1 MSNSLRPLVPSFLR
15 AALSGSK
22 PVEMT
27 YGDVSDTNISSTSS
41 FIYDV
46 SNAPL
51 KSTQQ
56 LNVDWSDFVNH
67 TFFMSAEAK
76 TNIAFDKIIN
86 GYPFDGTRL
95 EVEKFFEDLSG
106 FEKWVF
112 DQFPTHRG
120 QLHFS
125 GSAVGETAST
135 AGTYVKV
142 SDYAGGLFPEISK
155 KNDGES
161 LLNPGVNDSL
171 SIEMQLYLPTIWIS
185 GTQTV
190 CQKMSGSTQGFSLYL
205 TSDSSNTSATA
216 VFAVVS
222 GSTYLSA
229 SMTLTKGQFNHIC
242 VTLNKDVGV
251 HYLQAY
257 NQENLVAE
265 SLVKNNI
272 SLLDINQSDFIIGS
286 GSAVTLGS
294 TVVTPTQTLS
304 GVIDEF
310 RVFHSVRTKSQQSLY
325 AAKPIFASNDLK
337 LYFKFNEPSGTLG
350 DSASS
355 SINSIVLD
363 SSGNALHAYVSNIS
377 AGSRQNA
384 ENDTF
389 SKVIFEKNES
399 CPVLFSGY
407 DDIIT
412 LNTTL
417 LTSASAYDQD
427 NPNLITKLVP
437 SHYLLEG
444 AASEGFEEIEGNAA
458 TPYTGDWLPGDGRLG
473 NVQIMLSLLYTW
485 ARFFDDIKLYVDTF
499 STVRYVDYETNDT
512 VSSNFLYDLVKHYG
526 FHLPPLFN
534 NSTIDQYVRAEN
546 IDQGV
551 NTNEYSLKYVQ
562 SQLLRRV
569 LTNIS
574 DIIKSKGTQ
583 HSIKS
588 FLRAVGIDPDNS
600 LKIREYGG
608 PTKRSLTY
616 SRETKK
622 DVMTMVEFT
631 SSSLVITPFLSS
643 SRTEPGYPGA
653 IGSFVKASSFPPIG
667 ISNNRNDGLL
677 TSGSWSF
684 ESLIKYTPINVR
696 NMTSSTQSLARLC
709 VTGTVSSSVGLVAN
723 FLLMSSSIDPKL
735 RLYVRSGDSSSSP
748 TLSLDLPISGNMFD
762 GNHWNV
768 CFGCTRNDE
777 ISSIV
782 SSSYFIKAGVMNAG
796 EIEWFAT
803 TSSFFLEKT
812 SEVNVFRQL
821 TTSSNT
827 SGAFLAIGPNQT
839 LLSGTSSANGYLF
852 LNDTSI
858 ANEARSLDFSGM
870 MSNVRFW
877 SKSLTDNEWL
887 EHVKNYK
894 STGVED
900 PFTNFNYNRSAP
912 GSFQRLRLNGLMK
925 QTTRRANSTSSLGTL
940 GSITFIDFSQNGL
953 HLTGSGF
960 PLESDCVKPDIIYY
974 SHISPY
980 YDEAATSD
988 KIRVRSFQDQTLV
1001 DITPWASVAPVS
1013 ELIKSEQPLDDPRF
1027 SIDFSLVDALN
1038 RDIVNIFATLDS
1050 LDNALGDP
1058 TLENSPDY
1066 PSFETISN
1074 VYFNRLVTKLNFRAF
1089 FDFFKWFDDSIGTFI
1104 EQLIPRKTKF
1114 KGTNFVIESHMLE
1127 RHKVQY
1133 YSSEMYLSESER
1145 VRYAD
1150 SFLLQQVEGTLKKY

>member
-1 MSNSLRPLVPSFLR
+1 MSNLLRPLVPSFLR
-15 AALSGSK
+15 ATLSGSR

-27 YGDVSDTNISSTSS
+27 YSDVSDSNISSTSS
-41 FIYDV
+41 FIYDA

-56 LNVDWSDFVNH
+56 LNVDWSSFENH

-112 DQFPTHRG
+112 DQFPKHRG

-125 GSAVGETAST
+125 GSAVGETALT
-135 AGTYVKV
+135 AGTYIKV

-161 LLNPGVNDSL
+161 VLNPGINDSL
-171 SIEMQLYLPTIWIS
+171 SVEMQLYLPSIWIS
-185 GTQTV
+185 GTQTI
-190 CQKMSGSTQGFSLYL
+190 CQKLSDSTQGFSLYL
-205 TSDSSNTSATA
+205 TPDSSNDNATI
-216 VFAVVS
+216 VFAIVS
-222 GSTYLSA
+222 GSNHLSA
-229 SMTLTKGQFNHIC
+229 SATLSKGQFNHLC
-242 VTLNKDVGV
+242 VTLNKDEGV
-251 HYLQAY
+251 HFAQIY
-257 NQENLVAE
+257 NQESLVAE
-265 SLVKNNI
+265 SITKTNI

-286 GSAVTLGS
+286 GSAITIGS
-294 TVVTPTQTLS
+294 SIVTPTQTLS

-310 RVFHSVRTKSQQSLY
+310 RVFHSVRTKAQQSLY
-325 AAKPIFASNDLK
+325 AAKPVFAANDLK

-350 DSASS
+350 DSDSS
-355 SINSIVLD
+355 PINSIVLD
-363 SSGNALHAYVSNIS
+363 SSGNALHAYVSNII
-377 AGSRQNA
+377 ANTRQNV
-384 ENDTF
+384 EDDVT
-389 SKVIFEKNES
+389 SKVIFEKDES
-399 CPVLFSGY
+399 CPILFSGY
-407 DDIIT
+407 SDIAT

-417 LTSASAYDQD
+417 LTSASSYDQD
-427 NPNLITKLVP
+427 NPNLITKLIP

-458 TPYTGDWLPGDGRLG
+458 TPYLGDWVPGNGQLG

-499 STVRYVDYETNDT
+499 SSVRYVDYETNDT
-512 VSSNFLYDLVKHYG
+512 VSNNFLYDLVKHYG

-622 DVMTMVEFT
+622 DVMTMVEFS
-631 SSSLVITPFLSS
+631 SSSLIVTPFLSS
-643 SRTEPGYPGA
+643 SRTQPGYPSIVGT
-653 IGSFVKASSFPPIG
+653 FVNPSSYPPIG
-667 ISNNRNDGLL
+667 ISNNRSDGLL
-677 TSGSWSF
+677 TSGSWTV
-684 ESLIKYTPINVR
+684 ESLIKYTPINAR
-696 NMTSSTQSLARLC
+696 NMSSATQSLARLC
-709 VTGTVSSSVGLVAN
+709 VTGTISSSIGVIAN
-723 FLLMSSSIDPKL
+723 LLLMSSSIDPKL
-735 RLYVRSGDSSSSP
+735 RLYARSGDSATSP
-748 TLSLDLPISGNMFD
+748 LLTLDLPISGNMFD
-762 GNHWNV
+762 GNHWSIS
-768 CFGCTRNDE
+768 FGCTRSDE
-777 ISSIV
+777 IASIV
-782 SSSYFIKAGVMNAG
+782 SSSYFIRAGVMNAG
-796 EIEWFAT
+796 DIEWYGT
-803 TSSFFLEKT
+803 TSSFFLENTTEK
-812 SEVNVFRQL
+812 NVFRTL

-827 SGAFLAIGPNQT
+827 SGAFLAVGGGQT
-839 LLSGTSSANGYLF
+839 LLSGTASATGYLF
-852 LNDTSI
+852 LNDTSVTDT
-858 ANEARSLDFSGM
+858 ARMIDFTGM
-870 MSNVRFW
+870 MSNLKFW
-877 SKSLTDNEWL
+877 SKSLTNNEWL
-887 EHVKNYK
+887 EHVRNYK

-900 PFTNFNYNRSAP
+900 PYTNFNYNKSAS
-912 GSFQRLRLNGLMK
+912 GSFERLRLNGLMK
-925 QTTRRANSTSSLGTL
+925 QTTRRANATSSLGSL
-940 GSITFIDFSQNGL
+940 GSITFIDYSQNGF

-960 PLESDCVKPDIIYY
+960 PLEADCVKPDIIYY

-988 KIRVRSFQDQTLV
+988 KIRIRSFQDQSLV
-1001 DITPWASVAPVS
+1001 NATPWASLAPVS
-1013 ELIKSEQPLDDPRF
+1013 EIIKSEQPLDDPRF

-1066 PSFETISN
+1066 PAFEGIRD
-1074 VYFNRLVTKLNFRAF
+1074 VYFNRLVNKLNFKAF

-1133 YSSEMYLSESER
+1133 YSSEMYLTETQR
-1145 VRYAD
+1145 TRYAD
-1150 SFLLQQVEGTLKKY
+1150 SFLLQQIEGTLRKY